1 MASPEMISQISR
13 IIGDKIDTDR
23 TRAYKKITIEG
34 HKGGCG
40 CGGCKNQAVNNAN
53 YWLDDEAINGIER
66 GYRFF
71 INRKGDIAS
80 RQWPPNEQGD
90 TTQPG

>member
-1 MASPEMISQISR
+1 MSELARMVSKV
-13 IIGDKIDTDR
+13 IGDKIDSDK

-40 CGGCKNQAVNNAN
+40 CAGCKNLAVNNAN
-53 YWLDDEAINGIER
+53 YWLDDDAINGLER

-80 RQWPPNEQGD
+80 RQWPPPNEQGN